1 MADLDYA
8 LIKRFQ
14 AELGRLRQAEVERRR
29 AAGLPALAG
38 EDAHQ
43 HGKALVQRVVTDY
56 ESQLAESGR
65 RALAWETRQ
74 DLVEALEARL
84 FGAGS
89 LQLLLEDESVENI
102 DINGFRNVFVE
113 YADGTTAK
121 VRPVTAS
128 NEDLIETI
136 QTLAAHEG
144 LSARAFDV
152 ANVRVNLRL
161 PDGSRLY
168 AVQSVTREPVVSIR
182 KHRHTRIA
190 LKDLIGLDTLDE
202 DLADFLAAAVR
213 ARKNVMV
220 AGGTSAG
227 KTTLLRA
234 LAAEIDPEERILTVE
249 RSLELGLDEDLEGHP
264 NAIAFEER
272 LANAEGVGAV
282 TMAELV
288 RDTLRMNPSRVI
300 VGEVLG
306 DEVVTMLNAM
316 TQGNDGS
323 LSTIHANSSADVVHK
338 IATYAIQAPERL
350 PWEAT
355 VRLVASGLDFIVFLR
370 GSAARQ
376 SRRRA
381 AAGGG
386 VGPGGRRSHRGRPAR
401 HQRAVGL
408 PGPTVSVGRNPAVQ
422 VRCQDD
428 LVGGRVAPRRGG
440 VDLMT
445 AAWSLLDAG
454 VHAARRGG
462 SPSGFVAL
470 LRLAAGQAARL
481 GPDGDGPATGRTA
494 ATTLRRARRRRG
506 GRLVLTRWPVAG
518 LAAAGLV
525 LLWPRVFGGA
535 AAGRVSWRRSRRSRP
550 GRSRCATPP
559 APQPGWSRRSRRPS
573 RRRTADSRGRCVTWP
588 PGSMVAFRCRKRW
601 PASPTTSP
609 TRPRIWWW
617 RR

>member
-1 MADLDYA
+1 VRDLDYQ
-8 LIKRFQ
+8 LLKRLQ
-14 AELGRLRQAEVERRR
+14 AELGRHRQADIVRRR
-29 AAGLPALAG
+29 AGNLPVLTG

-43 HGKALVQRVVTDY
+43 HGKALVQRVVGDY
-56 ESQLAESGR
+56 ESALAEAGEGG
-65 RALAWETRQ
+65 LAWETRQ
-74 DLVEALEARL
+74 DLVDALEARL

-89 LQLLLEDESVENI
+89 LQLLLDDESVENI
-102 DINGFRNVFVE
+102 DINGFRDVFVE

-121 VRPVTAS
+121 VRPVAAS
-128 NEDLIETI
+128 NAELIETI

-182 KHRHTRIA
+182 KHRHSRVG
-190 LKDLIGLDTLDE
+190 LKDLIGLDTLDDE
-202 DLADFLAAAVR
+202 MAEFLAAIIR

-234 LAAEIDPEERILTVE
+234 LAAEIDPGERILTVE
-249 RSLELGLDEDLEGHP
+249 RSLELGLDEDTESHP

-272 LANAEGVGAV
+272 LANAEAAGAV

-323 LSTIHANSSADVVHK
+323 LSTIHCNSSADVVNK

-355 VRLVASGLDFIVFLR
+355 VRLVASGLDFIVFI
-370 GSAARQ
+370 
-376 SRRRA
+376 RRRRM
-381 AAGGG
+381 GGG
-386 VGPGGRRSHRGRPAR
+386 QRRVIESVREVAGVTEDGQLATNELWGVNDLGEVSRSH
-401 HQRAVGL
+401 
-408 PGPTVSVGRNPAVQ
+408 AVQ

-428 LVGGRVAPRRGG
+428 LIGAGWAP
-440 VDLMT
+440 
-445 AAWSLLDAG
+445 
-454 VHAARRGG
+454 ARR
-462 SPSGFVAL
+462 
-470 LRLAAGQAARL
+470 
-481 GPDGDGPATGRTA
+481 
-494 ATTLRRARRRRG
+494 
-506 GRLVLTRWPVAG
+506 
-518 LAAAGLV
+518 
-525 LLWPRVFGGA
+525 
-535 AAGRVSWRRSRRSRP
+535 SW
-550 GRSRCATPP
+550 T
-559 APQPGWSRRSRRPS
+559 
-573 RRRTADSRGRCVTWP
+573 
-588 PGSMVAFRCRKRW
+588 
-601 PASPTTSP
+601 
-609 TRPRIWWW
+609 
-617 RR
+617 

>member
-1 MADLDYA
+1 MSGLDYN
-8 LIKRFQ
+8 LVKRLQ
-14 AELGRLRQAEVERRR
+14 TELGRIRQDDIAVRRS
-29 AAGLPALAG
+29 AGLPELAG
-38 EDAHQ
+38 QDAHQ
-43 HGKALVQRVVTDY
+43 HGKALVQRVVGNH
-56 ESQLAESGR
+56 ESQLAESGAD
-65 RALAWETRQ
+65 ALAWEERQ

-89 LQLLLEDESVENI
+89 LQLLLDDERVENI
-102 DINGFRNVFVE
+102 DINGFQHVFVE

-121 VRPVTAS
+121 VRPIAGS
-128 NEDLIETI
+128 NEELVETI

-168 AVQSVTREPVVSIR
+168 AVQSVTRTPAVSIR
-182 KHRHTRIA
+182 RHRHSRVG

-202 DLADFLAAAVR
+202 DLGDFLTAVVK

-234 LAAEIDPEERILTVE
+234 LAAEIGPEERLLTVE
-249 RSLELGLDEDLEGHP
+249 RSLELGLDEDTDAHP

-272 LANAEGVGAV
+272 LANAESAGAV

-355 VRLVASGLDFIVFLR
+355 VRLVASALDFIVFI
-370 GSAARQ
+370 
-376 SRRRA
+376 RRVRTTDGQRRIIESVREI
-381 AAGGG
+381 AGITEDGQLATNELW
-386 VGPGGRRSHRGRPAR
+386 GPDGFGQALRSHG
-401 HQRAVGL
+401 
-408 PGPTVSVGRNPAVQ
+408 VQ

-428 LVGGRVAPRRGG
+428 LI
-440 VDLMT
+440 
-445 AAWSLLDAG
+445 
-454 VHAARRGG
+454 
-462 SPSGFVAL
+462 
-470 LRLAAGQAARL
+470 AAGWR
-481 GPDGDGPATGRTA
+481 PE
-494 ATTLRRARRRRG
+494 
-506 GRLVLTRWPVAG
+506 
-518 LAAAGLV
+518 
-525 LLWPRVFGGA
+525 GGA
-535 AAGRVSWRRSRRSRP
+535 
-550 GRSRCATPP
+550 
-559 APQPGWSRRSRRPS
+559 
-573 RRRTADSRGRCVTWP
+573 
-588 PGSMVAFRCRKRW
+588 
-601 PASPTTSP
+601 
-609 TRPRIWWW
+609 
-617 RR
+617 